1 MKGFQ
6 VVAIYLTA
14 HRFLPCT
21 LNVAALNLPSSIAAD
36 EYLLNF
42 SATRGTAMIT
52 SIRADEGTITHT
64 VLDVAKKDDDDE
76 SEEDE
81 EMESEN

>member
-1 MKGFQ
+1 M
-6 VVAIYLTA
+6 
-14 HRFLPCT
+14 
-21 LNVAALNLPSSIAAD
+21 LNVAALDLPSSIAAD

-64 VLDVAKKDDDDE
+64 VLDVAKKDEEEDADDE
-76 SEEDE
+76 GEEDE
-81 EMESEN
+81 EMES

>member
-1 MKGFQ
+1 M
-6 VVAIYLTA
+6 
-14 HRFLPCT
+14 
-21 LNVAALNLPSSIAAD
+21 AD

-52 SIRADEGTITHT
+52 SIRVDEGTITHT
-64 VLDVAKKDDDDE
+64 ILDVAKKDEEDE
-76 SEEDE
+76 GDEDE